1 MVVSCHRQHRCC
13 SRQDKGSGISVQA
26 YGSAAPRSTRN
37 NGDAGETLVD
47 QQTGKGKEMRL
58 EENSPTEAEAE
69 LLVPLSEAK
78 AMATATE
85 RISGNHGIL
94 ATSPRG
100 VIRRVR

>member
-58 EENSPTEAEAE
+58 EENSPAEAEAE
-69 LLVPLSEAK
+69 RGRAQLARVGV
-78 AMATATE
+78 MA
-85 RISGNHGIL
+85 RPHDL
-94 ATSPRG
+94 
-100 VIRRVR
+100 